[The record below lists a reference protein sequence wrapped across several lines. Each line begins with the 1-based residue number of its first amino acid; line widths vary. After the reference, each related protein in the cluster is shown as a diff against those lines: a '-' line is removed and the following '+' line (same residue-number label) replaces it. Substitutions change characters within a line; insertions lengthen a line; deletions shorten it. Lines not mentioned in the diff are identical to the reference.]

1 LFCLPLGALGAGLQG
16 ARRTSETVTEAA
28 PLIKYGVASS
38 GTAAAPVYPG
48 SRGIDGSHEGMW
60 AMGGDADAG
69 VLLKRAQVEREFVAA
84 IAAVEIALR
93 AAGVRDARALVAHLD
108 DLASAR
114 LVAEQDVIAARLYR
128 AMPDRIY
135 VAATAIL
142 PEDPELI
149 LPAAGAS
156 SRAGAVARSGC
167 GGRRRRAAGS

>member
-1 LFCLPLGALGAGLQG
+1 
-16 ARRTSETVTEAA
+16 
-28 PLIKYGVASS
+28 
-38 GTAAAPVYPG
+38 
-48 SRGIDGSHEGMW
+48 MW
-60 AMGGDADAG
+60 AMSGDAEAG

-84 IAAVEIALR
+84 IAAVEVALR
-93 AAGVRDARALVAHLD
+93 AAGVRDAQALVARLD

-114 LVAEQDVIAARLYR
+114 IVAEQDVIAARLYR
-128 AMPDRIY
+128 AMPDRID

-149 LPAAGAS
+149 LPMVAAS